1 MEHLHALL
9 LVFLEMTFLFVG
21 LGMLHSQRRSIGVT
35 GFYMSLG
42 LVMFFASL
50 LTAADFRA
58 VLYGPWDFSIGEVV
72 FYQTALTMLLLVYVT
87 EGTLAA
93 QRMILGAVLLY
104 GLYLYVGELTQ
115 LQCNWMGFSLTT
127 GISAP
132 LLDSLLG
139 ETRVAMNAVAVGH
152 LLDFFVVPIV
162 YTRLTN
168 LKFRRFGAIFG
179 ALLTAQLLGVFFR
192 LLFGL
197 MIGEPDEPGS
207 PFLNGPFLARLAAN
221 FWLGT
226 LLTIYLAKIEGDA
239 RSGEKST
246 LDIFFAFFGSYGRS
260 KELEANLREWED
272 RYRIV
277 LENAGELVLLLTTS
291 GRILDANIAAG
302 RMLGVPEPGDLV
314 DFDLFE
320 WIEVL
325 EPAGLTLGGA
335 LTEPVHF
342 RCRFRRP
349 EGEKELQ
356 LSASLS
362 PLRMRG
368 QSLLVMIGRDITE
381 EIRLAEEKSR
391 LAEQLAHSQRI
402 EALGMLAGG
411 IAHDFNNYIHAILGH
426 VDVITMLYPPENP
439 EVTGHLEKVT
449 AIAEQAGNLTSQLL
463 GFARK
468 GKYQVVELDL
478 EGVLRNSLALLG
490 PRRQQDLT
498 VEFRAAPGLDPVRAD
513 AIQLQQVVLNLL
525 MNATDAMENNTGE
538 RRLTLAVG
546 PAVDLP
552 VPFEPPPDFAGA
564 KPEEYAFLQVADNG
578 CGMDAE
584 TRKRLFE
591 PFFTTKPIGR
601 GTGMGLAMVYGTV
614 THHHGW
620 IQLETAPGKGTAFYL
635 LLPKFPAGSLAS
647 CAK

>member
-291 GRILDANIAAG
+291 GRILDANIAA
-302 RMLGVPEPGDLV
+302 
-314 DFDLFE
+314 
-320 WIEVL
+320 
-325 EPAGLTLGGA
+325 
-335 LTEPVHF
+335 
-342 RCRFRRP
+342 
-349 EGEKELQ
+349 
-356 LSASLS
+356 
-362 PLRMRG
+362 
-368 QSLLVMIGRDITE
+368 
-381 EIRLAEEKSR
+381 
-391 LAEQLAHSQRI
+391 
-402 EALGMLAGG
+402 
-411 IAHDFNNYIHAILGH
+411 
-426 VDVITMLYPPENP
+426 
-439 EVTGHLEKVT
+439 
-449 AIAEQAGNLTSQLL
+449 
-463 GFARK
+463 
-468 GKYQVVELDL
+468 
-478 EGVLRNSLALLG
+478 
-490 PRRQQDLT
+490 
-498 VEFRAAPGLDPVRAD
+498 
-513 AIQLQQVVLNLL
+513 
-525 MNATDAMENNTGE
+525 
-538 RRLTLAVG
+538 
-546 PAVDLP
+546 
-552 VPFEPPPDFAGA
+552 
-564 KPEEYAFLQVADNG
+564 
-578 CGMDAE
+578 
-584 TRKRLFE
+584 
-591 PFFTTKPIGR
+591 
-601 GTGMGLAMVYGTV
+601 
-614 THHHGW
+614 
-620 IQLETAPGKGTAFYL
+620 
-635 LLPKFPAGSLAS
+635 
-647 CAK
+647 

>member
-1 MEHLHALL
+1 
-9 LVFLEMTFLFVG
+9 
-21 LGMLHSQRRSIGVT
+21 
-35 GFYMSLG
+35 
-42 LVMFFASL
+42 
-50 LTAADFRA
+50 
-58 VLYGPWDFSIGEVV
+58 
-72 FYQTALTMLLLVYVT
+72 
-87 EGTLAA
+87 
-93 QRMILGAVLLY
+93 
-104 GLYLYVGELTQ
+104 
-115 LQCNWMGFSLTT
+115 
-127 GISAP
+127 
-132 LLDSLLG
+132 
-139 ETRVAMNAVAVGH
+139 
-152 LLDFFVVPIV
+152 
-162 YTRLTN
+162 
-168 LKFRRFGAIFG
+168 
-179 ALLTAQLLGVFFR
+179 
-192 LLFGL
+192 
-197 MIGEPDEPGS
+197 
-207 PFLNGPFLARLAAN
+207 
-221 FWLGT
+221 
-226 LLTIYLAKIEGDA
+226 
-239 RSGEKST
+239 
-246 LDIFFAFFGSYGRS
+246 
-260 KELEANLREWED
+260 
-272 RYRIV
+272 
-277 LENAGELVLLLTTS
+277 
-291 GRILDANIAAG
+291 
-302 RMLGVPEPGDLV
+302 
-314 DFDLFE
+314 
-320 WIEVL
+320 
-325 EPAGLTLGGA
+325 
-335 LTEPVHF
+335 
-342 RCRFRRP
+342 
-349 EGEKELQ
+349 
-356 LSASLS
+356 
-362 PLRMRG
+362 MRG

-498 VEFRAAPGLDPVRAD
+498 VEFRAASGLDPVRAD

>member
-302 RMLGVPEPGDLV
+302 QMLGVPEPGDLV

-349 EGEKELQ
+349 EGGKELQ

-498 VEFRAAPGLDPVRAD
+498 VEFRAASGLDPVRAD